1 MKHSKLRKRLATA
14 AAAIC
19 LCAITVTMSL
29 PFGANGRVFAAE
41 QSMAGALPVQ
51 PEVPSAE
58 QAPAAETPA
67 ETQTPAAE
75 APAGQVFSVYT
86 NELVSEEQAA
96 RRPIA
101 IMMPTDKAAQPSYGI
116 SNAKILYEVME
127 EGEIS
132 RQMAIIDNWQDLSKI
147 GNIRS
152 CRDYYIPLA
161 TEWDSILIHFGG
173 VYYMQKR
180 ITASDINNLSGT
192 SEYGTG
198 GAQPGSSYFFRS
210 ADKSAPHNAYISGE
224 AITSASNELGYS
236 LAVRPQYY
244 NESHFTFANGVNTL
258 EQYAEAIPANTVD
271 LSKIFTYTKSSFTY
285 NAETGLYSKQLHGAA
300 QVDGLNNEQ
309 LTFSNIII
317 QNTKWKTR
325 DKKGYLSFQ
334 MTSGGDGYYFT
345 QGRGIHITWKKASD
359 YSPTKYY
366 DDAGNEIQL
375 NAGKTYIGIAQDGR
389 EVITN

>member
-1 MKHSKLRKRLATA
+1 MKQPKLRKRLTTA
-14 AAAIC
+14 AAVC
-19 LCAITVTMSL
+19 LCAVTVTLSPSL
-29 PFGANGRVFAAE
+29 CGNNRVFAAE
-41 QSMAGALPVQ
+41 QPIAGQLPVQ
-51 PEVPSAE
+51 PDVPSVP
-58 QAPAAETPA
+58 QTPAAETPA
-67 ETQTPAAE
+67 ASQTPAAE

-86 NELVSEEQAA
+86 NELISEEQAT

-210 ADKSAPHNAYISGE
+210 SDKSAPHNAYISGK
-224 AITSASNELGYS
+224 AITDASNELGYS
-236 LAVRPQYY
+236 LTTRAQYY

-258 EQYAEAIPANTVD
+258 EQYADAISANTVD

-285 NAETGLYSKQLHGAA
+285 NAETGLYSKKLHGTA
-300 QVDGLNNEQ
+300 QIDGLNNEQ
-309 LTFSNIII
+309 LTFTNIII

-334 MTSGGDGYYFT
+334 MTAGGDGYYFT
-345 QGRGIHITWKKASD
+345 KGRGIHITWKKASD

-375 NAGKTYIGIAQDGR
+375 NTGKTYIGIAQDGR